1 LYALGGEWFM
11 SFLTDDMQVLEAV
24 SRYQHWTL
32 LLPLCGVASFLWDG
46 VYIGA
51 TSPRLMLLSMAI
63 SMVLFLAGYFHL
75 IPLYGNHGLW
85 IAFLSYLACRGM
97 VQTLTY
103 RKILP

>member
-1 LYALGGEWFM
+1 
-11 SFLTDDMQVLEAV
+11 
-24 SRYQHWTL
+24 
-32 LLPLCGVASFLWDG
+32 
-46 VYIGA
+46 
-51 TSPRLMLLSMAI
+51 MLLSMVI
-63 SMVLFLAGYFHL
+63 SMVLFLAGYFLL